1 MLQSGEAPPPFQQP
15 PAPALPMLISH
26 PLVRPRR
33 AAAVRTNA
41 AIDASLRAEA
51 QTTRLGRMKKISD
64 RLAFICQCPLTPLA
78 PFGSEIPQRTHLRPS
93 VYMWTMCSL
102 VGVW

>member
-15 PAPALPMLISH
+15 PAPALPMPISH
-26 PLVRPRR
+26 DPRVRPRR

-51 QTTRLGRMKKISD
+51 QTTRLGKIKK
-64 RLAFICQCPLTPLA
+64 T
-78 PFGSEIPQRTHLRPS
+78 G
-93 VYMWTMCSL
+93 
-102 VGVW
+102 